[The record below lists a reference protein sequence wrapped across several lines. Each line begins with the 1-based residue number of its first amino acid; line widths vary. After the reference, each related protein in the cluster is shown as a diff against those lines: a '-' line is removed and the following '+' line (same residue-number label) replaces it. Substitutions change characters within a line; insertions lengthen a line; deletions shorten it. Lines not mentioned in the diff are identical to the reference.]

1 MRMLGKRSKRLNGA
15 FLRRGCVMTAEAWW
29 AMLESNRSEVM
40 FSDAPEWGQMAYF
53 FVCEKLAGIS
63 ELFRE
68 GAEG

>member
-1 MRMLGKRSKRLNGA
+1 
-15 FLRRGCVMTAEAWW
+15 MTAEAWW